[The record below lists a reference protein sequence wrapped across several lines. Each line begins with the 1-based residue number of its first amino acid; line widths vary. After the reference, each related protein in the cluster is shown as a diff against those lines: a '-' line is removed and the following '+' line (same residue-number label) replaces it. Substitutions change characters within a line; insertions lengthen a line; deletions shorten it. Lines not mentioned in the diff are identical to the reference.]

1 MLKHLYKH
9 SIFFILCINIA
20 FVQSLPQSELSL
32 KVTQYN
38 QIDYI
43 SLNDFIQSHELKS
56 TYYQSK
62 EKLEV
67 IFEDKK
73 IYFSPLSSYFKIN
86 DNVYHLTY
94 DVILKNK
101 ELYVPLLPFYHI
113 LESINMPV
121 QLVESKKNI
130 AKVLTNIYLS
140 LIHI

>member
-1 MLKHLYKH
+1 MLKHLYKY
-9 SIFFILCINIA
+9 SIFFVLCTSVA
-20 FVQSLPQSELSL
+20 FFQPLPQSELSL
-32 KVTQYN
+32 KVMQYN

-73 IYFSPLSSYFKIN
+73 IYFSPFSSYFKIN
-86 DNVYHLTY
+86 DGVYHLTY

-101 ELYVPLLPFYHI
+101 ELY
-113 LESINMPV
+113 
-121 QLVESKKNI
+121 
-130 AKVLTNIYLS
+130 LS